1 MVVTDLSQ
9 RIHKLSAAL
18 ANQIAAGEVINRPAS
33 VVKELLENSLDAGA
47 SEIKLDIRKGGRLLI
62 SVQDNGVGIH
72 PHDLPLA
79 LAQHATSK
87 LSTQTDLERINTL
100 GFRGE
105 ALSSMA
111 SVSRLKLSSRI
122 ADEEYGCTIDISP
135 GDALPEQSPTGM
147 TVGTSVEVRD
157 LFFNTP
163 ARRKFLRTDNTE
175 FFHIREIVRRVA
187 LSRYDV
193 SFHLKHNNKTVLQC
207 SGKQRNFAER
217 AQAIFGKKFLANSFE
232 LDYERNGL
240 RLWGWFGHPEIAR
253 NQVDQQYFYLNG
265 RVIRD
270 KQVNHAIRMA
280 SQDHIYTGKHAV
292 YVLFLEMDV
301 SDVDVNVHPAKHE
314 VRFRQARDVHDF
326 IFAAL
331 MQACAGR
338 DIRQQNTQENN
349 TQGQNTHEQN
359 IQEQGAQYSF
369 AQNYDKDYDRNSGF
383 QSSLKSIM
391 QGSSSNKPWDKSSA
405 DSNDLLL
412 IDGRYLITQI
422 QGELLLIDV
431 PLCQEI
437 VVSSK
442 LENDFATK
450 GIRHRP
456 LLVPLTMIVSTEHA
470 DFIESRASAFET
482 FGLKL
487 ERVAPDSLL
496 IREIPLLLEYADIT
510 SLINDMMPLIESEKS
525 SEQIISMM
533 SGHVNDAGP
542 GKIDEQMVTQ
552 LMDEVRSTNPDS
564 SLVEKPKRGAK
575 TMAWRTL
582 DSKSLSDL
590 LKRKI

>member
-9 RIHKLSAAL
+9 RIHKLSTAL
-18 ANQIAAGEVINRPAS
+18 ANQIAAGEVINRPSS

-62 SVQDNGVGIH
+62 SVQDNGHGIH
-72 PHDLPLA
+72 PDDLPLA

-87 LSTQTDLERINTL
+87 LTTQTDLERINTL

-105 ALSSMA
+105 ALSSIA
-111 SVSRLKLSSRI
+111 SVSRLKLSTRI
-122 ADEEYGCTIDISP
+122 ADEEHGWSISVAQ
-135 GDALPEQSPTGM
+135 GDALSEREPTGM
-147 TVGTSVEVRD
+147 VVGTNVEVRD

-193 SFHLKHNNKTVLQC
+193 SFHLKHNNKTILQC
-207 SGKQRNFAER
+207 SGKQKNSAER
-217 AQAIFGKKFLANSFE
+217 VQAIFGKNFIANSFE
-232 LDYERNGL
+232 LDHERNGL
-240 RLWGWFGHPEIAR
+240 RLWGWFGHPDIAR
-253 NQVDQQYFYLNG
+253 NQVDQQYIYLNG

-270 KQVNHAIRMA
+270 KQVNHAVRMA

-292 YVLFLEMDV
+292 YVLFLEMDA

-326 IFAAL
+326 IFGAL
-331 MQACAGR
+331 VQACEGR
-338 DIRQQNTQENN
+338 DIRQQNTDENN
-349 TQGQNTHEQN
+349 TQVKNIQGQD
-359 IQEQGAQYSF
+359 IQEQEAQYSF
-369 AQNYDKDYDRNSGF
+369 THDHDKNYDRNSGF
-383 QSSLKSIM
+383 QSSLKSRM
-391 QGSSSNKPWDKSSA
+391 HGVSSNKHWDKPSS

-412 IDGRYLITQI
+412 IEDRYLITQI
-422 QGELLLIDV
+422 EGEILLVDV

-437 VVSSK
+437 VALSK

-450 GIRHRP
+450 GIRYRP
-456 LLVPLTMIVSTEHA
+456 LLVPLTMNVSTEDA
-470 DFIESRASAFET
+470 DFIESRASAFES

-510 SLINDMMPLIESEKS
+510 SLINDMMPLIKS
-525 SEQIISMM
+525 DKSGEEIISMM
-533 SGHVNDAGP
+533 SRHVNDAGP

-552 LMDEVRSTNPDS
+552 LMDEVRNTNPDS
-564 SLVEKPKRGAK
+564 SLVEKVKRGAK
-575 TMAWRTL
+575 TMVWRRL
-582 DSKSLSDL
+582 DSESLNDL